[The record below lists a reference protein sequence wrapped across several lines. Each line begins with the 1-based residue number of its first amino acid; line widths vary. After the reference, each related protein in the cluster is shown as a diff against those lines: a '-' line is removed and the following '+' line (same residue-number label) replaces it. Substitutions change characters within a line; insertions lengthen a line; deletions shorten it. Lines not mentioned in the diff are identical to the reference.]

1 MMSNNSDDHPSGS
14 RCSGMPT
21 HISLRSGTDRNG
33 RPCFLLSDG
42 AQGDWEFTVIVNSLK
57 KVTRDILGFF
67 GATPEEKEAVMAVV
81 FPGTFRGLGLWHGGR
96 GESSDAPSWSQ
107 LPARWYGSEKPPWQ
121 LLTSSFHNQKTITDM
136 PYQQY

>member
-1 MMSNNSDDHPSGS
+1 MMINNSDDHPSGS

-81 FPGTFRGLGLWHGGR
+81 FPGTFRGRTWIPSPAGATGHDSDSGMEVVANLLMRLR
-96 GESSDAPSWSQ
+96 GANSQ
-107 LPARWYGSEKPPWQ
+107 RDGTAQKSPRGS
-121 LLTSSFHNQKTITDM
+121 F
-136 PYQQY
+136 